1 MVKRKL
7 NNNRTK
13 LCINILN
20 LNVPVNP
27 ISRFVVEFVKE
38 VFSLLNI
45 KEPMKKKGG
54 NSFLVDSMLKL
65 LIYAKIQR
73 IGWTFII
80 SDMARYYDIFKY
92 VCDDIRLS
100 ERPIQ
105 QYRREYGIYFEVLK
119 MTFKNA
125 FDEESGEFNH
135 VAIGG
140 TIKKGYN
147 SNNTITKKETL
158 MLVDY
163 YESDQYVLNLLKN
176 SMNKLKD
183 C

>member
-73 IGWTFII
+73 IG
-80 SDMARYYDIFKY
+80 
-92 VCDDIRLS
+92 
-100 ERPIQ
+100 
-105 QYRREYGIYFEVLK
+105 
-119 MTFKNA
+119 
-125 FDEESGEFNH
+125 
-135 VAIGG
+135 
-140 TIKKGYN
+140 
-147 SNNTITKKETL
+147 
-158 MLVDY
+158 
-163 YESDQYVLNLLKN
+163 
-176 SMNKLKD
+176 
-183 C
+183 